1 MPDRVP
7 ASFLGMREDIPPML
21 LGGGVLYL
29 ASEGASFA
37 SEGASFVTGR
47 RR

>member
-7 ASFLGMREDIPPML
+7 ASFLGMREDIPSML
-21 LGGGVLYL
+21 VGGGGVLYL

-37 SEGASFVTGR
+37 TGCR
-47 RR
+47 R